1 MGEKASVV
9 WYSRMD
15 IQVCLCLKAT
25 QEHLSFMNT
34 LTLKSLGKAIFQLIV
49 ILTPIFMNCSSH
61 GSAIPA
67 EFLIFCAGSP
77 QTKHDSLSPVF
88 NCAKVEGV
96 LVQKNGQP

>member
-1 MGEKASVV
+1 MLTRRCQDYPQIRARVLAQFKKNREVNRRLSILFVKRVQSLNLPKF
-9 WYSRMD
+9 
-15 IQVCLCLKAT
+15 LCLKAT

-67 EFLIFCAGSP
+67 EFLIF
-77 QTKHDSLSPVF
+77 
-88 NCAKVEGV
+88 
-96 LVQKNGQP
+96 

>member
-1 MGEKASVV
+1 M
-9 WYSRMD
+9 
-15 IQVCLCLKAT
+15 IQQVNILFVKRVQSLNLPKFLCLKAT
-25 QEHLSFMNT
+25 QEHLSFMIN
-34 LTLKSLGKAIFQLIV
+34 LSLKSFGKVIFEFIV
-49 ILTPIFMNCSSH
+49 MLTPRSGY